1 MKHPINNRGGRR
13 FASCYGDKWGATAAV
28 VGYSMP
34 NGFKRLALALVAIV
48 LSGTL
53 VNAALPGSTETP
65 DRNYLVG
72 QLLIA
77 SPAMGDPRFEH
88 TVILMVRHSQDG
100 AFGIVINRP
109 IGTRSFAALL
119 PSPNDTESSE
129 TVPVYR
135 GGPVQPELGFVIH
148 SAEYH
153 RAETLD
159 IDGRLAMT
167 ASFDILRD
175 IASNHGPNKSLVAFG
190 YAGWGPGQLEG
201 ELARGAWFTAPAD
214 PGIVFDDDRDQVWDH
229 AMQRRTQDL

>member
-1 MKHPINNRGGRR
+1 MLPSGVPQQ
-13 FASCYGDKWGATAAV
+13 V

-34 NGFKRLALALVAIV
+34 HGFKRLALALVLMILPV
-48 LSGTL
+48 TL
-53 VNAALPGSTETP
+53 VNAALPTPNEAP
-65 DRNYLVG
+65 DRTFLVG

-88 TVILMVRHSQDG
+88 AVVLMVRHNEDG

-119 PSPNDTESSE
+119 PSPGDNDDTAE
-129 TVPVYR
+129 TVPIYR

-167 ASFDILRD
+167 ASFDVLRD
-175 IASNHGPNKSLVAFG
+175 IASKHGPNKSLVAFG

-201 ELARGAWFTAPAD
+201 ELAHGAWFTAPAD
-214 PGIVFDDDRDQVWDH
+214 PALVFDDDRDQVWEH

>member
-1 MKHPINNRGGRR
+1 
-13 FASCYGDKWGATAAV
+13 
-28 VGYSMP
+28 MP
-34 NGFKRLALALVAIV
+34 NGFTRLALALVAMILPV
-48 LSGTL
+48 TL
-53 VNAALPGSTETP
+53 VNAALPGPTETP
-65 DRNYLVG
+65 DHTYLAG

-88 TVILMVRHSQDG
+88 TVILMVRHNEDG

-109 IGTRSFAALL
+109 IGSRSFATLL

-129 TVPVYR
+129 TVTIYS

-153 RAETLD
+153 RAETLV
-159 IDGRLAMT
+159 IDGKLSMT

-175 IASNHGPNKSLVAFG
+175 IAGKHGPNKSLVAFG
-190 YAGWGPGQLEG
+190 YAGWAAGQLEG
-201 ELARGAWFTAPAD
+201 ELAHGAWFTAPAD
-214 PGIVFDDDRDQVWDH
+214 PGIVFDDDRDQVWEH